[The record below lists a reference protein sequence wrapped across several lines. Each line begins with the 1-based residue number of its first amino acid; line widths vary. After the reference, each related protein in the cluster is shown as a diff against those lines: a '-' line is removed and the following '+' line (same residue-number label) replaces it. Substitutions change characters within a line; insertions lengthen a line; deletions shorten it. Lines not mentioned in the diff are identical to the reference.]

1 VDALSSGRF
10 RAQSPSTSD
19 IALCPRVTDA
29 VEKGLVI
36 FGEQ

>member
-1 VDALSSGRF
+1 LLFFLQCEVKRLA
-10 RAQSPSTSD
+10 
-19 IALCPRVTDA
+19 DA

>member
-1 VDALSSGRF
+1 MGGVTDRHSAIF
-10 RAQSPSTSD
+10 V
-19 IALCPRVTDA
+19 LCPLRVDA